1 MESELQV
8 AIDVGSRVHRV
19 AVGDADGH
27 ILDQF
32 DVHHTARG
40 MDAFFER
47 IMLLS
52 DGPVAVA
59 MESYNGWARPLDQQ
73 ILARGWKLLASTT

>member
-8 AIDVGSRVHRV
+8 AIDIGSRVHRV

-32 DVHHTARG
+32 DVRHTARG
-40 MDAFFER
+40 MDAFFAR
-47 IMLLS
+47 IELLPHETVAVVSAGANPPS
-52 DGPVAVA
+52 DGGVLIAEA
-59 MESYNGWARPLDQQ
+59 
-73 ILARGWKLLASTT
+73 